1 MKKPRG
7 GRDCKGSAED
17 APKATIG
24 FRYNAAEMP
33 PADDVH
39 ALPTDPPALA
49 PAEPSSRT
57 RYRGLIWLVAAGFF
71 MQALDSTIVNT
82 AVPTIANALAVTSL
96 SMRTALTS
104 YVLTL
109 AIFIPMSPWLC
120 DRFGTRRVYGG
131 AILVFALGSLLC
143 GIAQSLPQ
151 LVAARVIQ
159 GLGGAALMPVGR
171 YVLVRSI
178 DRREFVSAMSTVATF
193 GLLGSV
199 FGPLLGGAIVE
210 YTHWRLIFLINVPVG
225 LMGLWLNRR
234 EMPDYRPD
242 RANPFDTVGFL
253 LFAGASAMCLLVAE
267 TLGGHGKPLWI
278 ATSFAA
284 AVLLAVLYVRHSR
297 RTRYPV
303 SDLGLLKVRSVWVSL
318 AGNLFTRLGVSGM
331 YLLLVLFLQ
340 IGCGWSPLV
349 AGLMMVPQALGSI
362 TVKPFIHRLLT
373 AFGYRRLLLG
383 NTILVSV
390 VLCAFAL
397 LDTDSPTWLIAGF
410 VYVYGMV
417 MSVQYTS
424 MNTLA
429 YVDVDVTRAAMAS
442 SMASTAQY
450 LSMSFGIALATLLM
464 AGFLGSSA
472 HHPYVWAFRWSVIVL
487 GLITLAASWVFSRLR
502 DTREPRVATAA
513 G

>member
-1 MKKPRG
+1 M
-7 GRDCKGSAED
+7 
-17 APKATIG
+17 
-24 FRYNAAEMP
+24 
-33 PADDVH
+33 PADDVLPTPTDADAH
-39 ALPTDPPALA
+39 ALPSDRPALA
-49 PAEPSSRT
+49 PAEPSSKA

-82 AVPTIANALAVTSL
+82 AVPSIAHALDVTPL

-120 DRFGTRRVYGG
+120 DRFGTRRVFGG
-131 AILVFALGSLLC
+131 AIMVFALGSLLC

-151 LVAARVIQ
+151 LVASRIVQ

-178 DRREFVSAMSTVATF
+178 DRRDFVSSMSTVATF

-210 YTHWRLIFLINVPVG
+210 FTHWRLIFLINVPVG
-225 LMGLWLNRR
+225 IVGLLLNRR

-242 RANPFDTVGFL
+242 RANPFDTTGFL
-253 LFAGASAMCLLVAE
+253 LFAGASALALLAAE
-267 TLGGHGKPLWI
+267 TLGGHGGVLAI
-278 ATSFAA
+278 VGYVLGAFALAT
-284 AVLLAVLYVRHSR
+284 LYVRHSR
-297 RTRYPV
+297 RTPFPV
-303 SDLGLLKVRSVWVSL
+303 SDLSLLKVRSVWVSL

-373 AFGYRRLLLG
+373 HFGYRKLLLG
-383 NTILVSV
+383 NTITVSV
-390 VLCAFAL
+390 VLCSFAL

-410 VYVYGMV
+410 VYVYGAV

-429 YVDVDVTRAAMAS
+429 YVDVDVKQASMAS

-464 AGFLGSSA
+464 AGFLGSSDR
-472 HHPYVWAFRWSVIVL
+472 HPYVWAFRWSVIVL
-487 GLITLAASWVFSRLR
+487 GLITLAASWIFSRLR
-502 DTREPRVATAA
+502 DTREPAVANAA
-513 G
+513 D

>member
-1 MKKPRG
+1 M
-7 GRDCKGSAED
+7 
-17 APKATIG
+17 
-24 FRYNAAEMP
+24 
-33 PADDVH
+33 PADDVIENPSTPDVH
-39 ALPTDPPALA
+39 PLPTDKPALA
-49 PAEPSSRT
+49 PAEPSSRA

-82 AVPTIANALAVTSL
+82 AVPSIANALEVTPL

-120 DRFGTRRVYGG
+120 DRFGTRKVYGG

-143 GIAQSLPQ
+143 GVAQSLPQ
-151 LVAARVIQ
+151 LVAARIVQ

-178 DRREFVSAMSTVATF
+178 DRREFVSSMSTVATF

-210 YTHWRLIFLINVPVG
+210 FTHWRIIFLINVPVS
-225 LMGLWLNRR
+225 LVGLWLNRR
-234 EMPDYRPD
+234 EMPDYRLD
-242 RANPFDTVGFL
+242 RANRFDMLGFL
-253 LFAGASAMCLLVAE
+253 LFAGASALCLLVAE
-267 TLGGHGKPLWI
+267 TLGGHGQPLWI
-278 ATSFAA
+278 AASAA
-284 AVLLAVLYVRHSR
+284 GALLLATLYVRHSK
-297 RTRYPV
+297 RTEFPV
-303 SDLGLLKVRSVWVSL
+303 SDLSLLKVRSVWVSL

-362 TVKPFIHRLLT
+362 SVKPFIHRLIT
-373 AFGYRRLLLG
+373 HFGYRRLLLG
-383 NTILVSV
+383 NTILVSI

-397 LDTDSPTWLIAGF
+397 LNTDTPAWIIAAF
-410 VYVYGMV
+410 VYVYGAV

-429 YVDVDVTRAAMAS
+429 YVDVDVKQASMAS

-464 AGFLGSSA
+464 AGFLGSSDQ
-472 HHPYVWAFRWSVIVL
+472 HPYVWAFRWSVIVL

-502 DTREPRVATAA
+502 DTREPQVASAA

>member
-1 MKKPRG
+1 M
-7 GRDCKGSAED
+7 
-17 APKATIG
+17 
-24 FRYNAAEMP
+24 
-33 PADDVH
+33 PADDVIDSPKTPDVH
-39 ALPTDPPALA
+39 ALPTDTPALA
-49 PAEPSSRT
+49 PAAPSSKA

-82 AVPTIANALAVTSL
+82 AVPSIANALDVTPL

-120 DRFGTRRVYGG
+120 DRFGTRKVYGG

-151 LVAARVIQ
+151 LVAARIVQ

-178 DRREFVSAMSTVATF
+178 DRREFVSSMSTVATF

-210 YTHWRLIFLINVPVG
+210 FTHWRLIFLINVPVG
-225 LMGLWLNRR
+225 LVGLWLNRR
-234 EMPDYRPD
+234 EMPDFRLD
-242 RANPFDTVGFL
+242 RANPFDTLGFL
-253 LFAGASAMCLLVAE
+253 LFAGTSALCLLVAE
-267 TLGGHGKPLWI
+267 TLGGHGDAVWI
-278 ATSFAA
+278 VACAAGA
-284 AVLLAVLYVRHSR
+284 AVLGALYIRHSR
-297 RTRYPV
+297 RVAFPV
-303 SDLGLLKVRSVWVSL
+303 SDLSLLKVRSVWVSL

-362 TVKPFIHRLLT
+362 TVKPFIHRLIT
-373 AFGYRRLLLG
+373 HFGYRRLLLG
-383 NTILVSV
+383 NTILVSL
-390 VLCAFAL
+390 VLCSFAL
-397 LDTDSPTWLIAGF
+397 LDTDTPTWIIASF
-410 VYVYGMV
+410 VYVYGAV

-429 YVDVDVTRAAMAS
+429 YVDVDVKQASMAS

-464 AGFLGSSA
+464 AGFLGSSDK
-472 HHPYVWAFRWSVIVL
+472 HPYVWAFRWSVIVL

-502 DTREPRVATAA
+502 DTRAPSTATDAKLATADE
-513 G
+513 